1 MSGSLDLIINQ
12 GATFKRIIT
21 IADSA
26 GAPLNIT
33 GNVFRGQIRKRYTS
47 TEFLAE
53 FLCEI
58 TDPTQGKLGI
68 TLTDTETS
76 LIPAGDWVYDVEW
89 LNLGMV
95 SRLIEGQAI
104 TTAEVTR

>member
-21 IADSA
+21 IADSE
-26 GAPLNIT
+26 GAPLNLT

-47 TEFLAE
+47 EAFLVEFTCVLTE
-53 FLCEI
+53 
-58 TDPTQGKLGI
+58 PTAGKLI
-68 TLTDTETS
+68 IALTDTETS
-76 LIPAGDWVYDVEW
+76 AIPAGDWVYDVEW
-89 LNLGMV
+89 VNQGMV